1 MRSSVHISPS
11 SQLCYIELVKVLPTI
26 GRLLCILAIVGLVAP
41 IARPAMAM
49 AAVIRSDTADRAV
62 AHHADMP
69 EDMPCCPKKAPIP
82 DCSKNCLA
90 ICASQLLYNDLSA
103 AALVI
108 PLGLADVL
116 LPGNEPCL
124 TGLKQRPPPKPPKT

>member
-1 MRSSVHISPS
+1 MHCSVHISPS
-11 SQLCYIELVKVLPTI
+11 SSLCYIESMKILPAI
-26 GRLLCILAIVGLVAP
+26 GRLLCILAIVGLAIAP
-41 IARPAMAM
+41 IAWPAMGM
-49 AAVIRSDTADRAV
+49 GAVSDGI
-62 AHHADMP
+62 AHHADMVMP

-82 DCSKNCLA
+82 DCSKDCLA
-90 ICASQLLYNDLSA
+90 ICASQLLYNDLST